1 VALGKEVDHMM
12 LSLYVRFMNR
22 IHALIDTKERGAAAV
37 EYGLLVALIALA
49 VVVAIYWI
57 GQKTNGVFCQVVSK
71 LPFGPTDCAAPMP
84 AP

>member
-1 VALGKEVDHMM
+1 MFLKLYIWVTTRIASLTEDH
-12 LSLYVRFMNR
+12 
-22 IHALIDTKERGAAAV
+22 ERGAAAV

-71 LPFGPTDCAAPMP
+71 LPFGPTDCSAPMP
-84 AP
+84 TP

>member
-1 VALGKEVDHMM
+1 M
-12 LSLYVRFMNR
+12 LLKPYFWVTTRM
-22 IHALIDTKERGAAAV
+22 HALREDNEAGAAAV

-57 GQKTNGVFCQVVSK
+57 GMKTNGIFCEVVSK

-84 AP
+84 